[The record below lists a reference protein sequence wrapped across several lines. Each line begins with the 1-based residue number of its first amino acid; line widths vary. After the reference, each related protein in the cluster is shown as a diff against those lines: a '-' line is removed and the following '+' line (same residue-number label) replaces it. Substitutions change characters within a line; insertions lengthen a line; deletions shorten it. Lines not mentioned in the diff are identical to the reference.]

1 MTFEEYLLSAKK
13 HLCGCAS
20 LLLAYEPGKK
30 DDNHVWLEL
39 YYLSGYIIEGI
50 TVYSAYKLNG
60 WNPKDDI
67 QKRYDLEFTK
77 RTKLDFYVKRT
88 YKKDGQEVIPSYFQN
103 RPSGSLSVQQH
114 KFQGIVKNL
123 LRPNPSFNETPYLGY
138 GAIDSDVEKLI
149 DEWEPG
155 IRYCYCGQKEAPK
168 LTRDLVARL
177 INTCRTIYTKHI

>member
-1 MTFEEYLLSAKK
+1 MKYTEYLKSAYK
-13 HLCGCAS
+13 HLRGCTS

-50 TVYSAYKLNG
+50 TIYSAYKLNG
-60 WNPKDDI
+60 WDPIKDI
-67 QKRYDLEFTK
+67 QKMYDLEFTK

-88 YKKDGQEVIPSYFQN
+88 YIKNGKEKIPLYFQN
-103 RPSGSLSVQQH
+103 RPAGSFSVQQH
-114 KFQGIVKNL
+114 KFQEIVKNM
-123 LRPNPSFNETPYLGY
+123 LRTDPSFNNIPYLGCSD
-138 GAIDSDVEKLI
+138 IDSDVEELI
-149 DEWEPG
+149 DKWEPG

-177 INTCRTIYTKHI
+177 INTCWTIYTKHI